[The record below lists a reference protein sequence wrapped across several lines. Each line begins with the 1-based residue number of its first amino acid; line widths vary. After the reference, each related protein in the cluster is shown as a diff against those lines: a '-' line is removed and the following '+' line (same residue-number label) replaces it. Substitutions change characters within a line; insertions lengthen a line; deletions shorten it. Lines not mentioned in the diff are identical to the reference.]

1 MGNPTPSS
9 GAHHPIAAVPHP
21 FPAVSASGALPSK
34 VEADTGGADRK
45 ERPET
50 GEAARF
56 EARRARLIRCGWALD
71 EAQAMAERLARR
83 DLANCTECAS
93 YRHDFAASSTASL
106 TTAVIERRLSAGC
119 MAT

>member
-34 VEADTGGADRK
+34 VQADTGCADRK

-56 EARRARLIRCGWALD
+56 EALRARLIRL
-71 EAQAMAERLARR
+71 QPTHPAR
-83 DLANCTECAS
+83 
-93 YRHDFAASSTASL
+93 
-106 TTAVIERRLSAGC
+106 GC
-119 MAT
+119 MADWLRWRTSKGVHST